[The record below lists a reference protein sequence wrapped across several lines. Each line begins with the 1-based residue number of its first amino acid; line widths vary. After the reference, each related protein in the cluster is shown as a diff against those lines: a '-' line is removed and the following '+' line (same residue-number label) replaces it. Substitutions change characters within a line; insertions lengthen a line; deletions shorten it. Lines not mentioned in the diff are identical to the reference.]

1 MTAPFPKPCRRRSRR
16 GAMLALVALLLPVL
30 LIFLGF
36 SVDLA
41 YMQMS
46 RMELRAATDVA
57 ARAGATELARTD
69 DLDAA
74 RAKAIAAAL
83 ENTVAG
89 NTLSL
94 RDEDVVVGRAE
105 PNAEGKWIFD
115 ASGWPPNSVRV
126 IGNRQISSLDGGVP
140 LFFGQ
145 LIGTDYFEPVL
156 SSTASFLNVDICL
169 VLDRSTSMKVDD
181 DSSQQG
187 MYTSDPRFCAYP
199 TSTSRWQ
206 GLDTA
211 VRIFIT
217 ELGNTQA
224 DEQVALAT
232 YGSDLSQYNPPLCG
246 SLPES
251 SLDHHLDNDLSS
263 IEDAMDDYLNG
274 VWNGNTAIEA
284 GMRNGMD
291 ALNDTSYARAYA
303 DKIMIVLTDGN
314 ENVGSAQSAA
324 DDCAAQGIIVHS
336 ITFSDYANQQTMQSV
351 ANTAGGRHYH
361 APNSAALADVFRE
374 LAAQVARLT
383 Q

>member
-1 MTAPFPKPCRRRSRR
+1 MNAPRRKFRQRPLRR
-16 GAMLALVALLLPVL
+16 GAMLALIALLLPVL

-74 RAKAIAAAL
+74 RAAAIASAVQ
-83 ENTVAG
+83 NVVAG

-94 RDEDVVVGRAE
+94 RDQDVVIGRAE

-115 ASGWPPNSVRV
+115 AAGWPPNSVRV
-126 IGNRQISSLDGGVP
+126 LGNRQIGSLDGGVP
-140 LFFGQ
+140 LFFGR

-169 VLDRSTSMKVDD
+169 VLDRSTSMTVDD
-181 DSSQQG
+181 ASSQQG

-206 GLDTA
+206 GLDAA

-217 ELGNTQA
+217 ELESTQA

-232 YGSDLSQYNPPLCG
+232 YGSDLSMYNPPLCG

-251 SLDHHLDNDLSS
+251 SLDHHLASDLSD
-263 IEDAMDDYLNG
+263 IEDAMDDYLYG

-284 GMRNGMD
+284 GMRRGME
-291 ALNDTSYARAYA
+291 ALNDTTYARTYA
-303 DKIMIVLTDGN
+303 DKIIIVLTDGN
-314 ENVGSAQSAA
+314 ENVGSAQLAA
-324 DDCAAQGIIVHS
+324 NDCAAQGIIVHA
-336 ITFSDYANQQTMQSV
+336 ITFSDYANQSTMQSV